1 MTYTLLLRLVA
12 PMQSWGIQSRF
23 EVRDTLTEPTK
34 SGVIG
39 LVCAAL
45 GRDRKEPI
53 HDLASLRMGVR
64 IDREG
69 IMRKEYQTA
78 LDVIQASSK
87 KDKTGLKDCQP
98 STRYYL
104 ANAAFLV
111 GLESDNKNILE
122 EIDAAIRNPCWAISL
137 GRKSFVASEPVFL
150 PRGSKQPPCLM
161 EHPLEEAL
169 RAYPRISSRE
179 SLNNHSES
187 VRFVIEC
194 GDHIP
199 SESIAV
205 FTRPD
210 NPVSFSPRNF
220 SLRTV
225 AVVSRPATE
234 CFSTNVS
241 MLDEPAPQGTT
252 GGTA

>member
-1 MTYTLLLRLVA
+1 MRLVA

-53 HDLASLRMGVR
+53 HDLASLRMGIR

-69 IMRKEYQTA
+69 IMQKEYQTA
-78 LDVIQASSK
+78 LSVVLASSY
-87 KDKTGLKDCQP
+87 KDKTEEDKTGVKACQP

-104 ANAAFLV
+104 ADAAFLV
-111 GLESDNKNILE
+111 GLESDDKRLLE
-122 EIDAAIRNPCWAISL
+122 AIDAAIRNPHWTIFL
-137 GRKSFVASEPVFL
+137 GRKSFVASEPIFL

-194 GDHIP
+194 GDNIP

-241 MLDEPAPQGTT
+241 MLDDPAPQSTT